1 MFVRHVMQLG
11 LANVG
16 AQALSL
22 LVVPIL
28 TRLYSPED
36 FGAFAIYLAI
46 LNTLVPIASLRMQA
60 TLALPEQPE
69 DSGRLLHIS
78 LLALIMNVALTAL
91 IAGVVITGGLV
102 PNEWMTDQ
110 RQFLLLLLPL
120 NLAALGLV
128 QIYSAWT
135 MLHQRTSATA
145 VARIIESVM
154 DRSTSCLCAFSAAIH
169 PLGLLAGRLVGSGA
183 AAYSLW
189 KATHT
194 CVTNTRRSWP
204 DFRSLLPLAVRYR
217 HFALVSS
224 AATLCD
230 SAARQAPA
238 LLLAFLF
245 SPAVA
250 GYYALAFQVVNVP
263 LLIAGDA
270 LSSTYFQRAARL
282 RTTPEQL
289 TQSTVKLF
297 RSMLSLIIPMTL
309 GLSFLGPAVFHRI
322 FGDGWAPAGEYA
334 QVLAAGFL
342 FMFLHRPISVLFDVY
357 EAQSA
362 RLRFDIINLALRVAV
377 MTAIATWGGSP
388 LMVLLGFT
396 ITSAAIYGMALIYLL
411 GMAGISPRQSVWLM
425 TRQATLFL
433 PLGLSLWTIAT
444 FGFFSA
450 AALGAAATALGLQIF
465 VLLKFE
471 RETLSLG
478 SLLIPRPVQTR

>member
-11 LANVG
+11 LANAG

-22 LVVPIL
+22 LIVPIL
-28 TRLYSPED
+28 TRLYSPAD
-36 FGAFAIYLAI
+36 FGAFAIYLAV

-60 TLALPEQPE
+60 TLALPELPE
-69 DSGRLLHIS
+69 DSRRLLHIS
-78 LLALIMNVALTAL
+78 LIVLGVNVALTTL
-91 IAGVVITGGLV
+91 FAGIVITEGFI
-102 PNEWMTDQ
+102 PDEWMTDQ
-110 RQFLLLLLPL
+110 RRFLFLLLPL

-135 MLHQRTSATA
+135 MLHHQTSATA
-145 VARIIESVM
+145 VARITESVV
-154 DRSTSCLCAFSAAIH
+154 DRSTSCLCAFNAAIH
-169 PLGLLAGRLVGSGA
+169 PLGLIAGRLVGSGA

-189 KATHT
+189 KASHLHIKK
-194 CVTNTRRSWP
+194 TRHSWL
-204 DFRSLLPLAVRYR
+204 DFQSLIPLALRYR

-289 TQSTVKLF
+289 THNTAQLF
-297 RSMLSLIIPMTL
+297 RSMLSLIIPATL
-309 GLSFLGPAVFHRI
+309 GLSFLGSPVFSRI
-322 FGDGWAPAGEYA
+322 FGNSWAPAGEYA

-342 FMFLHRPISVLFDVY
+342 FMFLHRPMSVLFDVY

-362 RLRFDIINLALRVAV
+362 RLRFDIVNLVLRVAV
-377 MTAIATWGGSP
+377 MLTVAACGGSP

-396 ITSAAIYGMALIYLL
+396 VTSAATYGIALVYLL
-411 GMAGISPRQSVWLM
+411 GMAGISPRNSGWIM
-425 TRQATLFL
+425 ARQTALFL

-444 FGFFSA
+444 FGFVSVPA
-450 AALGAAATALGLQIF
+450 LCAALTALGLQT
-465 VLLKFE
+465 VLLMKFE

-478 SLLIPRPVQTR
+478 SLLIPRATQTR

>member
-22 LVVPIL
+22 LIVPVL
-28 TRLYSPED
+28 TRLYSPAD
-36 FGAFAIYLAI
+36 FGAFAIYLAV

-60 TLALPEQPE
+60 TLALPELPE
-69 DSGRLLHIS
+69 DSRRLLHIS
-78 LLALIMNVALTAL
+78 LIVLGMTVALTTLLMGIVTAEGL
-91 IAGVVITGGLV
+91 I
-102 PNEWMTDQ
+102 PDEWMTDQ
-110 RQFLLLLLPL
+110 RRFLLLLLPL

-135 MLHQRTSATA
+135 MLHHQPSATA
-145 VARIIESVM
+145 VARITESVV
-154 DRSTSCLCAFSAAIH
+154 DRSTSCLCAFNAVLH
-169 PLGLLAGRLVGSGA
+169 PLGLIAGRLVGSGA

-189 KATHT
+189 KASHAHL
-194 CVTNTRRSWP
+194 RKAPHSWSA
-204 DFRSLLPLAVRYR
+204 FQSLAPLTIRYR

-270 LSSTYFQRAARL
+270 LSSTYFQRAVRL
-282 RTTPEQL
+282 RATPEQL
-289 TQSTVKLF
+289 THSTAQLF
-297 RSMLSLIIPMTL
+297 RSMLSVIIPTTL
-309 GLSFLGPAVFHRI
+309 GLSFLGSPLFGRI
-322 FGDGWAPAGEYA
+322 FGSDWAPAGEYA
-334 QVLAAGFL
+334 QVLAVGFL

-362 RLRFDIINLALRVAV
+362 RFRFDMVNLVLRIAV
-377 MTAIATWGGSP
+377 MLTVAAWGGSP
-388 LMVLLGFT
+388 LMVLLSVT
-396 ITSAAIYGMALIYLL
+396 IVSAATYGIALIYLL
-411 GMAGISPRQSVWLM
+411 QMAGISPRNSVWIM
-425 TRQATLFL
+425 ARQATLFL
-433 PLGLSLWTIAT
+433 PFGLGLWTIVT
-444 FGFFSA
+444 FGLFSVSALCA
-450 AALGAAATALGLQIF
+450 AITALILQI
-465 VLLKFE
+465 VLLMTFE
-471 RETLSLG
+471 RETISLG
-478 SLLIPRPVQTR
+478 SLLIPRAAQPR

>member
-22 LVVPIL
+22 LIVPIL

-46 LNTLVPIASLRMQA
+46 LNTLVPIASLRLQA
-60 TLALPEQPE
+60 TLALPELPE
-69 DSGRLLHIS
+69 DSRRLLHIS
-78 LLALIMNVALTAL
+78 LIVLGMNVALTAL
-91 IAGVVITGGLV
+91 LAGIVIGEGCL
-102 PNEWMTDQ
+102 PDEWLTDQ
-110 RQFLLLLLPL
+110 RRFLLFLLPI

-135 MLHQRTSATA
+135 MLHHRASATA
-145 VARIIESVM
+145 LARVTESVV

-169 PLGLLAGRLVGSGA
+169 PLGLIAGRLAGSGA

-189 KATHT
+189 RSSRVH
-194 CVTNTRRSWP
+194 VTNIRDSWP
-204 DFRSLLPLAVRYR
+204 AVGSLLPLAIRYR

-238 LLLAFLF
+238 LLLAFIF

-282 RTTPEQL
+282 RATPEQL
-289 TQSTVKLF
+289 TYSTVKLF
-297 RSMLSLIIPMTL
+297 RSMLSLIIPVTL
-309 GLSFLGPAVFHRI
+309 GLSFLGSTIFDRI
-322 FGDGWAPAGEYA
+322 FGNGWTPAGEYA

-362 RLRFDIINLALRVAV
+362 RLRFDIVNLVLRMTV
-377 MTAIATWGGSP
+377 MMAIALWGGSP

-396 ITSAAIYGMALIYLL
+396 ITSATTYGLALVYLL
-411 GMAGISPRQSVWLM
+411 SMAGISPRHSIWIM
-425 TRQATLFL
+425 ARQATLFL
-433 PLGLSLWTIAT
+433 PLGLGLWTIAT
-444 FGFFSA
+444 FGLFSVS
-450 AALGAAATALGLQIF
+450 ALGTAVTALGLQLF
-465 VLLKFE
+465 LLMKFE

-478 SLLIPRPVQTR
+478 SLLIPGTAQAR

>member
-22 LVVPIL
+22 LIVPIL
-28 TRLYSPED
+28 TRLYSPRD

-46 LNTLVPIASLRMQA
+46 LNTLGPIASLRLQA
-60 TLALPEQPE
+60 ALALPEQPE
-69 DSGRLLHIS
+69 ESRRLLHIS
-78 LLALIMNVALTAL
+78 LIVLGMNVALTAL
-91 IAGVVITGGLV
+91 LAGIVIGEGWI
-102 PNEWMTDQ
+102 PDEWMTDE
-110 RQFLLLLLPL
+110 RRFLLLLLPF

-135 MLHQRTSATA
+135 MLHHRASATA
-145 VARIIESVM
+145 LARMTESVV

-169 PLGLLAGRLVGSGA
+169 PLGLIAGRLVGSGA

-189 KATHT
+189 RASRAHVST
-194 CVTNTRRSWP
+194 TRDSRP
-204 DFRSLLPLAVRYR
+204 DVGSLLPVAIRYR

-224 AATLCD
+224 AATVCD

-245 SPAVA
+245 SPAIA

-270 LSSTYFQRAARL
+270 LASTYFQRAARL
-282 RTTPEQL
+282 RATPEQL
-289 TQSTVKLF
+289 THSTAKLF

-309 GLSFLGPAVFHRI
+309 GLSFLGSSVFNQI
-322 FGDGWAPAGEYA
+322 FGNGWAPAGEYA

-342 FMFLHRPISVLFDVY
+342 FMFLHRPLSVLFDVY
-357 EAQSA
+357 EAQTA
-362 RLRFDIINLALRVAV
+362 RLRFDIVNLALRMAV
-377 MTAIATWGGSP
+377 MMAIAHWGGAP

-396 ITSAAIYGMALIYLL
+396 ITSAAIYGSALVYLL
-411 GMAGISPRQSVWLM
+411 SMAGISPRHSLWM
-425 TRQATLFL
+425 MARHATLFF
-433 PLGLSLWTIAT
+433 PLGFGLWTIAT
-444 FGFFSA
+444 FGLFSVS
-450 AALGAAATALGLQIF
+450 ALGATVTALCLQMI
-465 VLLKFE
+465 LLMKFE

-478 SLLIPRPVQTR
+478 SLLIPGTAQVR

>member
-22 LVVPIL
+22 LIVPIL
-28 TRLYSPED
+28 TRLYGPAD

-46 LNTLVPIASLRMQA
+46 LNTLLPIASLRIQA

-69 DSGRLLHIS
+69 DSRRLLLIS
-78 LLALIMNVALTAL
+78 LIVLGMNVALTAL
-91 IAGVVITGGLV
+91 LAGIVITEGFIPV
-102 PNEWMTDQ
+102 EWMTDQ
-110 RQFLLLLLPL
+110 RRFLLLLLPL

-135 MLHQRTSATA
+135 MLHHQTSATA
-145 VARIIESVM
+145 IARMTESVV

-169 PLGLLAGRLVGSGA
+169 PLGLIAGRLAGSGA

-189 KATHT
+189 KASRVH
-194 CVTNTRRSWP
+194 VTNTRHAWP
-204 DFRSLLPLAVRYR
+204 DLRSLVPLAIRYR

-282 RTTPEQL
+282 RAIPEQL
-289 TQSTVKLF
+289 THSTAKLF

-309 GLSFLGPAVFHRI
+309 GLSFLGSAMFSRI
-322 FGDGWAPAGEYA
+322 FGNGWAPAGEYA
-334 QVLAAGFL
+334 QVLAAGLL
-342 FMFLHRPISVLFDVY
+342 FMFLHRPLSVLFDVY

-362 RLRFDIINLALRVAV
+362 RLRFDIVNLVLRIAV
-377 MTAIATWGGSP
+377 MMAIARWGGSP

-396 ITSAAIYGMALIYLL
+396 LTSAATYGLALVYLL
-411 GMAGISPRQSVWLM
+411 GMAGITPRKSVWIM

-433 PLGLSLWTIAT
+433 PLGFALWTIVT
-444 FGFFSA
+444 FGLLSVS
-450 AALGAAATALGLQIF
+450 ALGATVTALGLQMF
-465 VLLKFE
+465 LLMKFE

-478 SLLIPRPVQTR
+478 SLLMPRTAQTR